1 MMNLVNSAVFFISIS
16 SMMVLYFIVGDDR
29 PDTEILRGKVY
40 LTEEKR
46 ELTTLS
52 PFTFESYVSGQW
64 AKTFDRFVNDN
75 FPFRKSLMQWST
87 EIRKLRGIELEGQE
101 KVIYIRPQKDE
112 QQKFDKEFQ
121 YIKKWVKEFGTE
133 DYPEPIIEHTF
144 ARNRVIAV
152 YKKTVG

>member
-1 MMNLVNSAVFFISIS
+1 MINLVNSAVFFISIS

-64 AKTFDRFVNDN
+64 
-75 FPFRKSLMQWST
+75 S
-87 EIRKLRGIELEGQE
+87 
-101 KVIYIRPQKDE
+101 
-112 QQKFDKEFQ
+112 
-121 YIKKWVKEFGTE
+121 
-133 DYPEPIIEHTF
+133 
-144 ARNRVIAV
+144 
-152 YKKTVG
+152 